1 MKNFFYIII
10 IVGIIISYL
19 NRDFID
25 EMNPMGLKEEEN
37 PKMHNGSLPF
47 NTGWKSSITPSPPS
61 DCEIFKNCDQEEI
74 IYTPQ
79 TE

>member
-1 MKNFFYIII
+1 MNRQYFYIL
-10 IVGIIISYL
+10 IVVGLIISYL

-37 PKMHNGSLPF
+37 PKMHDGSKPF
-47 NTGWKSSITPSPPS
+47 DTGWKSSITPIVIAPA
-61 DCEIFKNCDQEEI
+61 DEEI
-74 IYTPQ
+74 TYTPQ